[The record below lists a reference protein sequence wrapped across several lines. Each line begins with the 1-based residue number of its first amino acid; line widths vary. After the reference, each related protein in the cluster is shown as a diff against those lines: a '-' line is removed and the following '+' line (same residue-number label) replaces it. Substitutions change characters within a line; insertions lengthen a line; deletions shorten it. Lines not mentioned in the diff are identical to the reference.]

1 MISYY
6 RAPYIQNG
14 SGLGGIFRGLAKFIT
29 PIARGVQKIASNPT
43 VQGIAK
49 EALKT
54 GASIAADAIQG
65 KEVNAKEKGIKLL
78 QHAREK
84 VAETVR
90 KTANISEPETESD
103 EDIGEENE
111 VFKKKQR
118 RKKRRRPNHSFKN
131 KKIRKSIFDH

>member
-29 PIARGVQKIASNPT
+29 PIAQGVQKIASNPT

-65 KEVNAKEKGIKLL
+65 KEINAKEKGIKLL

-90 KTANISEPETESD
+90 KTVNISDPETESD
-103 EDIGEENE
+103 DENE
-111 VFKKKQR
+111 VFKKKHM